1 MSTYD
6 IPGASIYG
14 QSVVAGKNAY
24 QTALARIN
32 RQRSQALRSFGYQG
46 DIDQEHGTLK
56 NLRIDAS
63 NPYGQYQ
70 QMLRSHALSAQ
81 QAQTQAMDRGLSTS
95 GGLGAQ
101 YERDLQYNFG
111 DDSSRLGQTF
121 ADLLFQLQDQQNQ
134 AKYDYDQ
141 SLWQGQLEA
150 ARDAYEGGNF
160 SYEGYGPEEYPQ
172 YGEWGPQPGLP
183 TAAATPVRRPP
194 TTVRRTP
201 ARVTPGSFRGT
212 TPKKSTVTNRAQNPY
227 AFRPKKG
234 GGSR

>member
-1 MSTYD
+1 MD

-14 QSVVAGKNAY
+14 QAAVAGKNAY
-24 QTALARIN
+24 QNALARIN

-46 DIDQEHGTLK
+46 DIDQEHGTIK
-56 NLRIDAS
+56 NLRIDAV

-81 QAQTQAMDRGLSTS
+81 QAQTQAMDRGLSTG

-150 ARDAYEGGNF
+150 AREGVEGGDF
-160 SYEGYGPEEYPQ
+160 AYTGYEPAEYPQ
-172 YGEWGPQPGLP
+172 YNYPVPVLPQTGAPPPRIAPRKPRVAPAFKPKAPSGNRSSGNPMHRGGKGISGP
-183 TAAATPVRRPP
+183 A
-194 TTVRRTP
+194 
-201 ARVTPGSFRGT
+201 
-212 TPKKSTVTNRAQNPY
+212 PKKQPQRRSGR
-227 AFRPKKG
+227 
-234 GGSR
+234 